1 MFQISE
7 EKIHHL
13 PRFFMLLSI
22 PALLYI
28 GLLSIDYFNLVSLK
42 LELHSI
48 IIILIILL
56 IFMFFIIHNA
66 WYAFS
71 FFRNSFNGVI
81 EDVEVFLTKN
91 QLMIA
96 GKSKAFGNIDF
107 FFDEHER
114 KVRNDHFASVAAS
127 IFPTLGILGTF
138 IAIAI
143 SMPDFSVESQEAL
156 ESEITVLLSGIGTA
170 FYASI
175 YGIFLS
181 LWWTFFEKRGL
192 TKIQKEIDE
201 AKAYYKTKIWNE
213 DEIKILSLTQNQ
225 TSSENLINKL
235 ESIITPEFLF
245 TLDNVAKSKVESIE
259 NLQQE
264 HIALE
269 NKLSNNYINIAQLF
283 EQTAIKQKELLED
296 FDTLNKSISSTNEN
310 LSTSVFEQSK
320 HSKAMKAEI
329 YSVLSSFELISNDL
343 KTLGQDLIKKDIEIS
358 RQDEQR

>member
-1 MFQISE
+1 MFKISE
-7 EKIHHL
+7 KKIHHL

-22 PALLYI
+22 PAILYF
-28 GLLSIDYFNLVSLK
+28 GLLSIDYFDLVSLK

-48 IIILIILL
+48 IIILIILI

-71 FFRNSFNGVI
+71 HFRNSFNLVV
-81 EDVEVFLTKN
+81 EDVEVFLTNN

-96 GKSKAFGNIDF
+96 GKSKALGDINP
-107 FFDEHER
+107 FFDEHFR
-114 KVRNDHFASVAAS
+114 KIRNDHFASVAAS

-192 TKIQKEIDE
+192 TKIQRDIDD

-213 DEIKILSLTQNQ
+213 DELKVLSLTQNQ
-225 TSSENLINKL
+225 TANENLINKL
-235 ESIITPEFLF
+235 EGIITPEFIF
-245 TLDNVAKSKVESIE
+245 TLDNIAKTKIESIE
-259 NLQQE
+259 NLHQE
-264 HIALE
+264 HLTLG
-269 NKLSNNYINIAQLF
+269 NKLSNNYINIVNLF
-283 EQTAIKQKELLED
+283 EQTANKQKELLEN
-296 FDTLNKSISSTNEN
+296 FDTLNTSISNTNEK
-310 LSTSVFEQSK
+310 LSNSVTEQSK
-320 HSKAMKAEI
+320 HSKAVKAEI

-343 KTLGQDLIKKDIEIS
+343 KTLGEDLIKKDIEIS
-358 RQDEQR
+358 RTDEQG